1 MIRAA
6 IYARVSTEAQAKEG
20 DSIPAQLDALRKY
33 VKEHADMVLVDEY
46 VDDGVSGT
54 KFAERDELQRM
65 LADVRSGKIDIIYFT
80 KLDRFYRS
88 IRHYTATQEVLDKYH
103 VDWKAIWEPVY
114 DTTTPAGRLIVNQ
127 MMSIAQFEAE
137 NTGLRVR
144 QVFAYKIQQGEVIS
158 GKQPI
163 GYDIVGKR
171 LVPNEDAEIVRGLFE
186 QYDLT
191 NSLTKCT
198 MWLREHGIHH
208 GKFMTKE
215 MLTNRKYIGEY
226 RDNPNYCQPIIDKN
240 LFEKVQG
247 KLQKNVKYNQKHT
260 YIFSGIVRCTDCG
273 RKMQAYMSRRKFGNK
288 IYVYPRYRC
297 VSHYLHKTEL
307 YSCDNAKVIHEP
319 TLERYLLSHV
329 REELEKVRLE
339 AESYEIRK
347 VDNTKKIENVKQRLN
362 RLKELYLNDIITMDE
377 YKHDRDEMLQQID
390 RLSAE
395 KQQSAPDIS
404 GINDLLSSGF
414 EAVYDTF
421 SDEEKRYFWRSIVK
435 EIQFNSRKEIKIVF
449 F

>member
-6 IYARVSTEAQAKEG
+6 IYARVSTDAQAKEG

-33 VKEHADMVLVDEY
+33 VREHDDTVMVDEY

-137 NTGLRVR
+137 NTGLRVK
-144 QVFAYKIQQGEVIS
+144 QVFAYKIQQGEVIT
-158 GKQPI
+158 GKKPL
-163 GYDIVGKR
+163 GYDIVNKR
-171 LVPNEDAEIVRGLFE
+171 LVPNDDAEIVRGLFE

-191 NSLTKCT
+191 NNLTECT
-198 MWLREHGIHH
+198 KWLRAHGIHH
-208 GKFMTKE
+208 AKFMTKE
-215 MLTNRKYIGEY
+215 MLTNTKYIGVY
-226 RDNPNYCQPIIDKN
+226 RDNPNYCQPIIDNK
-240 LFEKVQG
+240 LFEKVQR
-247 KLQKNVKYNQKHT
+247 KLQKNVKCSQKHT
-260 YIFSGIVRCTDCG
+260 YIFAGLLRCAECG
-273 RKMQAYMSRRKFGNK
+273 RKMQAYQAHNKSGNK
-288 IYVYPRYRC
+288 TYIYPRYRC
-297 VSHYLHKTEL
+297 VSHYLKTEL
-307 YSCDNAKVIHEP
+307 YSCDNSKVIHEP
-319 TLERYLLSHV
+319 TLERYLLSHI
-329 REELEKVRLE
+329 RPEMEKIRLE
-339 AESYEIRK
+339 AENYEIRK

-362 RLKELYLNDIITMDE
+362 RLKELYLNGIINMDE
-377 YKHDRDEMLQQID
+377 YKHDRDEMLEQID

-395 KQQSAPDIS
+395 KQQSAPDLS
-404 GINDLLSSGF
+404 GINGLLSSGF

-435 EIQFNSRKEIKIVF
+435 EIQFNSQKEFKIVF